1 MKWEA
6 YEGEKVLVAIS
17 VGAGPPVHVTAT
29 DAGLMNGSEVG
40 KGDADLGVSYMEDRT
55 ESKI

>member
-1 MKWEA
+1 M
-6 YEGEKVLVAIS
+6 AIS

-29 DAGLMNGSEVG
+29 DAGLVDGAEVA

>member
-1 MKWEA
+1 M
-6 YEGEKVLVAIS
+6 VAIS
-17 VGAGPPVHVTAT
+17 VGAGPPVHVTAA
-29 DAGLMNGSEVG
+29 DAGLVNGAEVG